1 MMVLSQDLP
10 IVLTLFGAAVAAII
24 AGSLLLPRGQIM
36 VSEASSHAVLPG
48 MVLGFLL
55 SGEHGWLMLI
65 GAIAVISLFLG
76 LTSWLRRRH
85 RLGASVEIAALFPLF
100 FGAGVIL
107 LSLSGLDDTAAIDLD
122 HILFGSLELIL
133 WLDVLSPADLLRQA
147 AWAAAPDQLLL
158 ALSGAGLALLLAL
171 AAYPLLNRSLMD
183 GQAFALMSPVASLG
197 LRGLEIVL
205 VATASAVCLRTAGVV
220 VAVALFGA
228 PIIGAWSLARRL
240 WQAWLIAGVITLL
253 GLGLSYVLS
262 AAMLSQFGIE
272 ARLSGLFALCLVAL
286 AIAAPLATGRRAAKR
301 PLA

>member
-1 MMVLSQDLP
+1 
-10 IVLTLFGAAVAAII
+10 
-24 AGSLLLPRGQIM
+24 
-36 VSEASSHAVLPG
+36 
-48 MVLGFLL
+48 
-55 SGEHGWLMLI
+55 
-65 GAIAVISLFLG
+65 IAVISLFLG

-107 LSLSGLDDTAAIDLD
+107 LSLSGLDDTAAIDID

-133 WLDVLSPADLLRQA
+133 WLDVLSPADLLRPG

-240 WQAWLIAGVITLL
+240 WEAWLIAGVITLL
-253 GLGLSYVLS
+253 GLGLSYALS

-272 ARLSGLFALCLVAL
+272 ARLSGLFALCLVGL
-286 AIAAPLATGRRAAKR
+286 AIAAPRATGRRAVKR